1 MKVKLIVDGGKMQP
15 GPAVAQQLGPMG
27 INLGKVISDINNA
40 TEGFS
45 GMKVPV
51 EIDADAKTKS
61 FTIKVFS
68 PPVAEL
74 LKKEAGIEKGSG
86 VPNNNKVG
94 NLAFETI
101 LSIAKT
107 KRADLLCKD
116 LKSSIKTIVGSC
128 VSLGLLIDNKD
139 PKEIEK
145 EIDSGNYKKEI
156 EKEITIVSDEKKESL
171 KKYFV
176 EVISRQEKAKKVA
189 EEVAAAAEAAKLAAV
204 ATGATPVAG
213 ATPATAEAGKT
224 STAGKTPATATAS
237 AKPEVAKKEAG
248 KKEDKKP
255 AKK

>member
-27 INLGKVISDINNA
+27 INLGKVISDINTA

-101 LSIAKT
+101 LLIAKT
-107 KRADLLCKD
+107 KKADLLCKD

-156 EKEITIVSDEKKESL
+156 EKEVTIVSEEKKESL

-189 EEVAAAAEAAKLAAV
+189 EEAAAAAEAAKLAAAT
-204 ATGATPVAG
+204 ATGSTPTATP
-213 ATPATAEAGKT
+213 TAEAGKT
-224 STAGKTPATATAS
+224 PAAAKAPAAATAS
-237 AKPEVAKKEAG
+237 AKPEAGKKEAG

>member
-1 MKVKLIVDGGKMQP
+1 MY
-15 GPAVAQQLGPMG
+15 
-27 INLGKVISDINNA
+27 DI
-40 TEGFS
+40 FYL
-45 GMKVPV
+45 
-51 EIDADAKTKS
+51 
-61 FTIKVFS
+61 FTIVVFS

-101 LSIAKT
+101 LLIAKT
-107 KRADLLCKD
+107 KKADLLCKD

-156 EKEITIVSDEKKESL
+156 EKEVTIVSEEKKESL

-189 EEVAAAAEAAKLAAV
+189 EEAAAAAEAAKLAAAT
-204 ATGATPVAG
+204 ATGSTPTATP
-213 ATPATAEAGKT
+213 TAEAGKT
-224 STAGKTPATATAS
+224 PAAAKAPAAATAS
-237 AKPEVAKKEAG
+237 AKPEAGKKEAG

>member
-1 MKVKLIVDGGKMQP
+1 MKVKLIIDVGKMQP

-27 INLGKVISDINNA
+27 INLGKVISEINTA

-101 LSIAKT
+101 LLIAKT
-107 KRADLLCKD
+107 KKADLLCKD

-156 EKEITIVSDEKKESL
+156 EKEVTIVSEEKKESL

-189 EEVAAAAEAAKLAAV
+189 EEAAAAAEAAKLAAAT
-204 ATGATPVAG
+204 ATGSPPTATP
-213 ATPATAEAGKT
+213 TAEAGKT
-224 STAGKTPATATAS
+224 PAAAKAPAAATAS
-237 AKPEVAKKEAG
+237 AKPEAGKKEAG

>member
-1 MKVKLIVDGGKMQP
+1 MKVKLIIDVGKMQP

-27 INLGKVISDINNA
+27 INLGKVISDINTA

-101 LSIAKT
+101 LLIAKT
-107 KRADLLCKD
+107 KKADLLCKD

-145 EIDSGNYKKEI
+145 EIDSGNYKKE
-156 EKEITIVSDEKKESL
+156 KEKKEYI

-189 EEVAAAAEAAKLAAV
+189 EEAAAAAEAAKLAAAT
-204 ATGATPVAG
+204 ATGSTPTATP
-213 ATPATAEAGKT
+213 TAEARSEEHT
-224 STAGKTPATATAS
+224 SELQS
-237 AKPEVAKKEAG
+237 QFHLVC
-248 KKEDKKP
+248 
-255 AKK
+255 

>member
-1 MKVKLIVDGGKMQP
+1 MKVKLIIDGGKMQP

-27 INLGKVISDINNA
+27 INLGKVISDINTA

-101 LSIAKT
+101 LLIAKT
-107 KRADLLCKD
+107 KKADLLCKD

-156 EKEITIVSDEKKESL
+156 EKEVTIVSEEKKESL

-189 EEVAAAAEAAKLAAV
+189 EEAAAAAEAAKLAAAT
-204 ATGATPVAG
+204 ATGSTPTATP
-213 ATPATAEAGKT
+213 TAEAGKT
-224 STAGKTPATATAS
+224 PAAAKAPAAATAS
-237 AKPEVAKKEAG
+237 AKPEAGKKEAG